1 MAQLIEQ
8 TEISRRHF
16 VKSLGVLSGWF
27 CFQWLCFLGLSGGSA
42 EAKPLRSTF
51 SKSSSSKSLNP
62 SSVGVW
68 LNDIHTGLNA
78 TRVSQVIPA
87 SSLEDVQAL
96 VQQAATDGRQLAIG
110 GGRHAAGG
118 QQFLKDQWYLDTRPM
133 NRILSFDDQNG
144 LITVQAGSSWTAI
157 MNYLNPLQEGQVFK
171 WAIKQKPTG
180 SDSITLGGSI
190 GANNHGR
197 CLQSAPLISDIE
209 SFRLI
214 LASGEVKNCSRR
226 ENKDLFSLAIGGY
239 GMFGV
244 VSDVTLRLVK
254 RQKLRRQVQEM
265 SVADVYH
272 AYQDAV
278 KAGCTYGAFD
288 FSFDPTSEGYLRDGF
303 FLSYLPVDDTTS
315 VSSMAADFDYEKW
328 LGLTTTI
335 HQDKAKTYQQYKGF
349 YQASAGLVYYHDTAQ
364 LGPYKDYYHLE
375 VDKRLHRRTPGTE
388 AITEVYVPKEKLA
401 SFLGRVKTDFIQ
413 HQVDFI
419 YGTVRFIQPDVESA
433 MPWAKGDF
441 ACIIFNIHVDKT
453 PQGLAKGKRTLQ
465 QIIDRALAEGGSY
478 YLTYHRYA
486 SKSQVLA
493 AYPEMPSV
501 LAMKRHYDPT
511 ELFQS
516 TWYQHYRRL
525 FA

>member
-1 MAQLIEQ
+1 LKDFTGE
-8 TEISRRHF
+8 TVFSRRHF
-16 VKSLGVLSGWF
+16 LKALG
-27 CFQWLCFLGLSGGSA
+27 CLSGGFFLQRNSGCPA
-42 EAKPLRSTF
+42 EAKQ
-51 SKSSSSKSLNP
+51 SK
-62 SSVGVW
+62 GVW

-78 TRVSQVIPA
+78 TRVSQVLTA
-87 SSLEDVQAL
+87 SSSEAVQEI
-96 VQQAATDGRQLAIG
+96 VQQAAKAGHQIAIG

-118 QQFLKDQWYLDTRPM
+118 QQFLKDQWSLDTRPM
-133 NRILSFDDQNG
+133 SRILSFHDQSGDDQLG
-144 LITVQAGSSWTAI
+144 LMTVQAGISWTAI
-157 MNYLNPLQEGQVFK
+157 MKYLNSLQEGQIFQ

-197 CLQSAPLISDIE
+197 CLQSAPLVSDIE

-226 ENKDLFSLAIGGY
+226 ENKDLFSLVLGGY

-265 SVADVYH
+265 SVEDVYQ

-288 FSFDPTSEGYLRDGF
+288 FSFDPTSDGYLRDGF
-303 FLSYLPVDDTTS
+303 FLSYLPVGDETP
-315 VSSMAADFDYEKW
+315 VSSVAADFDYEKW
-328 LGLTTTI
+328 LGLTTII
-335 HQDKAKTYQQYKGF
+335 HQDKARTYQQYKGF
-349 YQASAGLVYYHDTAQ
+349 YQTSAGLIYYHDTAQ

-375 VDKRLHRRTPGTE
+375 VDKRLHRTTPGTE

-401 SFLGRVKTDFIQ
+401 AFLGRVKTDFIQ

-419 YGTVRFIQPDVESA
+419 YGTVRFIQPDTESV

-441 ACIIFNIHVDKT
+441 ACIIFNIHVEKT

-465 QIIDRALAEGGSY
+465 QIIDRALAEGGTY

-486 SKSQVLA
+486 TKSQVLA

-501 LAMKRHYDPT
+501 LALKRQYDPA

-516 TWYQHYRRL
+516 TWYQHYRKM
-525 FA
+525 FAESVF